1 MRWAFVFAGAV
12 FACLAWSEPAA
23 SQSLQCRQE
32 TTPETRSACA
42 ERELDDLDDMVKFW
56 RRQARQDQSGYEYFA
71 NRRERCDFDAACI
84 AREYQTEISELQA
97 QLEPAARLRV
107 TSEYRGPIIVRPV
120 ATAAPMSEL
129 DQLMDR
135 VILTDSRGWM
145 FNRYDR
151 GSVRNTRVAATNGRD
166 AIVQSDYS
174 YNGGMSGWVR
184 AFIIGDRLAC
194 VEYHDFP
201 GRCRPV
207 GANSYAYGI
216 AGRLAL
222 SALASAY

>member
-1 MRWAFVFAGAV
+1 MRWAFVFATAV
-12 FACLAWSEPAA
+12 FACLAWAEPASA
-23 SQSLQCRQE
+23 QTLQCRQQI
-32 TTPETRSACA
+32 TPEARAACA
-42 ERELDDLDDMVKFW
+42 EAELDDLDDMVKHW
-56 RRQARQDQSGYEYFA
+56 RREARQDQSSFEYFA
-71 NRRERCDFDAACI
+71 NRRERCDFDAACL

-97 QLEPAARLRV
+97 QLQPAARARA
-107 TSEYRGPIIVRPV
+107 SSSYQGPIVV
-120 ATAAPMSEL
+120 SAPAERMSEL

-135 VILTDSRGWM
+135 IILTDSRGWM

-166 AIVQSDYS
+166 AVVESNYT
-174 YNGGMSGWVR
+174 YNGGMVGWVR
-184 AFIIGDRLAC
+184 AYVLGDRLAC

-222 SALASAY
+222 SALDHAY

>member
-1 MRWAFVFAGAV
+1 MRWIVIAAATLFLGLLQA
-12 FACLAWSEPAA
+12 EPASA
-23 SQSLQCRQE
+23 QSLQCRQQIS
-32 TTPETRSACA
+32 PEARAACA
-42 ERELDDLDDMVKFW
+42 EAELDDLDDMVKFW
-56 RRQARQDQSGYEYFA
+56 RRQARQDQSSYDYFA
-71 NRRERCDFDAACI
+71 NRRERCDYDAACI

-97 QLEPAARLRV
+97 RIEPAARVRV
-107 TSEYRGPIIVRPV
+107 SSEYRGPIIVSVPTGYR
-120 ATAAPMSEL
+120 MSEL

-166 AIVQSDYS
+166 AMVESSYT
-174 YNGGMSGWVR
+174 YNGGVSGWVR

-222 SALASAY
+222 SAMAQAY